1 MIELYPLTPAFLEA
15 ILDERRE
22 EAAALLGAV
31 LPDAFPREGERR
43 FLTLRL
49 GQMRE
54 NAGFEDWSPF
64 AVVLGGRMIGH
75 AGYHGP
81 PGVNTKQNPDAVEL
95 GYTIEPEYRHRGYAT
110 AAARE
115 LIRRAEERG
124 IRHFVACSTPGNDPS
139 LAIIRGLGFTQ
150 TGEAM
155 DEEDGLE
162 LVFELER
169 GPQAKK

>member
-1 MIELYPLTPAFLEA
+1 MTPAFLEA
-15 ILDERRE
+15 ILEGRRE
-22 EAAALLGAV
+22 EAASLLGAD
-31 LPDAFPREGERR
+31 LPDEFPRAGERR

-54 NAGFEDWSPF
+54 DARFQDWSPF
-64 AVVLGGRMIGH
+64 AVVLDGRMIGH

-81 PGVNTKQNPDAVEL
+81 PGVNTKQNPEAVEV
-95 GYTIEPEYRHRGYAT
+95 GYTIEPEYRRRGYAT
-110 AAARE
+110 AAAGE
-115 LIRRAEERG
+115 LIRRAQERG
-124 IRHFVACSTPGNDPS
+124 IRHFVACTTPDNEPS
-139 LAIIRGLGFTQ
+139 LALIRGLGFTQ

-169 GPQAKK
+169 SQA

>member
-1 MIELYPLTPAFLEA
+1 MPEIELYAMTPAFLEA
-15 ILDERRE
+15 S
-22 EAAALLGAV
+22 ALLGV
-31 LPDAFPREGERR
+31 ELPAEFPREGERR

-54 NAGFEDWSPF
+54 DARFKDWSPF
-64 AVVLGGRMIGH
+64 AVVLEGRMIGH

-81 PGVNTKQNPDAVEL
+81 PGVNTRQNPNAVEI
-95 GYTIEPEYRHRGYAT
+95 GYAIEPEFRRRGYAT
-110 AAARE
+110 AAASK

-124 IRHFVACSTPGNDPS
+124 IRHVIACSSPGNEPS
-139 LAIIRGLGFTQ
+139 LAVIRGLGFIQ

-162 LVFELER
+162 LVFERER
-169 GPQAKK
+169 SSA

>member
-1 MIELYPLTPAFLEA
+1 MRALFSERFEKGELETLASLLDRLPMRDGDDEAPASPTSSDGLIELYPLTPAFLEA

-31 LPDAFPREGERR
+31 LPDEFPREGERR

-64 AVVLGGRMIGH
+64 AVVLGGHMIGH

-95 GYTIEPEYRHRGYAT
+95 GYTIEPEYRR
-110 AAARE
+110 
-115 LIRRAEERG
+115 
-124 IRHFVACSTPGNDPS
+124 
-139 LAIIRGLGFTQ
+139 RGLREGCCT
-150 TGEAM
+150 
-155 DEEDGLE
+155 
-162 LVFELER
+162 
-169 GPQAKK
+169 